1 MTKNQVPAKTQAH
14 TSLAKKGKISTFID
28 STLQKFKNIKPSSST
43 FSGDLKVLYEDDR
56 IVIIDKPAG
65 LMVHGDGRSTELT
78 LSDIIAKQFPYMVGI
93 GQDIELDHDGDEG
106 LSSIQRPGIVHRLD
120 RETTGA
126 LILCKN
132 ADSFID
138 MKNIFKEHKIKKI
151 YRAIVEG
158 NVRNDTGLIDT
169 PIARAKSDFRKKTIV
184 DQYAQ
189 DHRGTE
195 REAITRYKVLARSA
209 DKKYTYVE
217 VYPMTGR
224 THQIRVHLRGIR
236 HPIIGDELY
245 SSRAGA
251 VAANRCMLHAYKIE
265 FKLRGKEISV
275 ASPMPSDMQK
285 KVDEYFGKSI

>member
-1 MTKNQVPAKTQAH
+1 MTKNQVPSKTQVTTKAP
-14 TSLAKKGKISTFID
+14 KKGKLSTFID
-28 STLQKFKNIKPSSST
+28 EALKKVKSLKPESL
-43 FSGDLKVLYEDDR
+43 FLSGDLKVLYEDDR
-56 IVIIDKPAG
+56 VVIIDKPAG
-65 LMVHGDGRSTELT
+65 VMVHGDGRSTEVT
-78 LSDIIAKQFPYMVGI
+78 LSDMIAEQFPYMVGV

-120 RETTGA
+120 RDTTGA

-132 ADSFID
+132 PESFID
-138 MKNIFKEHKIKKI
+138 MKNIFKDHKIKKI

-195 REAITRYKVLARSA
+195 REAITRYKVLARSI

-245 SSRAGA
+245 SSRSGA
-251 VAANRCMLHAYKIE
+251 LAANRCMLHAYKIE
-265 FKLRGKEISV
+265 FKLRGREISV
-275 ASPMPSDMQK
+275 ASPMPADMQK
-285 KVDEYFGKSI
+285 KVNEYFVSK